1 MVLRGYAVIMK
12 EYITKKFLKMGT
24 QKNDNKSRVKER
36 SEIQEKSKEIL
47 YVNKKQSE
55 KAEYL

>member
-1 MVLRGYAVIMK
+1 MIMK